1 MSRPSPSLTSI
12 PELLSLSATKPTAT
26 DGPSDVRV
34 PPTGVV
40 MDEKKEAEE
49 DEDEEEEDDDDEDEL
64 EGAAPL
70 GTAVVVASVMV
81 GGTTTTGGTSTAV
94 DAGGLSVEG
103 GAASSGRSLSPVTNR
118 LEDEVLGSSSSA
130 AVVLV
135 GGASQ
140 RKSAVSRAGS
150 SVSQIVKQSDKL
162 KERQALGQ
170 KNPSSVAQWLIDKE
184 EAQENVGK
192 DVDVDSLVD
201 KIIEECE
208 FFEHGE
214 LSFLEFKT
222 WLERHDGILQ
232 MFTGCMHEEVW
243 GLRGNALFRDSTAQA
258 RQPSK
263 VAENWEKHLNDLT
276 PRSLLSTS
284 RCDTLTAQAACS
296 VDESGLPRRSPS
308 AVPPSPHTPA
318 LLSRCP
324 RCNRP
329 NPTLKLV
336 DGRMLLEC
344 AGCRGEHCDGDTQQ
358 QQQQRRWEMQKCSKG
373 GAAVKSEPKCY
384 GVLYKIGKMLH
395 QKRARYFV
403 LVDNLLYYYNKQ
415 DDCKPKGFYFLEG
428 CFVDEMSDE
437 QSGKY
442 GFYIA
447 HHGEKYSKKEFFADS
462 AAERSKWMTSL
473 RESTRQQN
481 LEQNYRICEQL
492 GQGKF
497 SVVYRAVRLKDGT
510 EFAVKVIDKG
520 KITGHERELLR
531 SEMAILRLL
540 QHTNLIKLEEM
551 VDTIETLYII
561 MELVRGGELY
571 DLLHQR
577 RRLPELFVNSIIRQ
591 LLTTV
596 AYLHKTNIV
605 HRDLKPE
612 NILLTDRTTD
622 AEIRLTDF
630 GLSTLCGP
638 NDVLKQPCGTLAY
651 VAPEVLTLEGYGHK
665 ADAWSIG
672 VIMYLLLRGRLPFP
686 ISRSGPTP
694 RIRQGKKVQFEGPI
708 WNEISSSARD
718 LIKMLLEGTPA
729 DRISVEDAQKHIW
742 IQNPTAVISEA
753 SPDYD
758 LDVADD
764 YPGAPLAFP
773 EEVSASTFVLSSIPL
788 KAVHKAAPPSH
799 SPAIGGVSRTA
810 VTSTITPNGT
820 SVMVAPPPP
829 GSAGATV
836 RNVKL

>member
-1 MSRPSPSLTSI
+1 MSLASI
-12 PELLSLSATKPTAT
+12 PDVLFLSLKPSNETT
-26 DGPSDVRV
+26 
-34 PPTGVV
+34 
-40 MDEKKEAEE
+40 KKEVEEEEEE
-49 DEDEEEEDDDDEDEL
+49 DEDDDEEEEEL
-64 EGAAPL
+64 EGTGAP
-70 GTAVVVASVMV
+70 
-81 GGTTTTGGTSTAV
+81 
-94 DAGGLSVEG
+94 EIE
-103 GAASSGRSLSPVTNR
+103 AASSQSPVPSITEEKTQVNLAKPTR
-118 LEDEVLGSSSSA
+118 TP
-130 AVVLV
+130 
-135 GGASQ
+135 AS
-140 RKSAVSRAGS
+140 S
-150 SVSQIVKQSDKL
+150 SVSQIMKQSDKL
-162 KERQALGQ
+162 KVRQALGQ
-170 KNPSSVAQWLIDKE
+170 KNPSSVAQWLIDRE
-184 EAQENVGK
+184 EQEQENVGK
-192 DVDVDSLVD
+192 DVDVDCLVD

-232 MFTGCMHEEVW
+232 MFTQCMHEEVW
-243 GLRGNALFRDSTAQA
+243 GLRGNALFRDSTQT
-258 RQPSK
+258 RQNNNQ
-263 VAENWEKHLNDLT
+263 VVENWEKHLNDLT
-276 PRSLLSTS
+276 PRTLLLLSAAN
-284 RCDTLTAQAACS
+284 RCDVVDDACF
-296 VDESGLPRRSPS
+296 PRRSPS
-308 AVPPSPHTPA
+308 ALPPPQHTPA
-318 LLSRCP
+318 LLSRCR

-344 AGCRGEHCDGDTQQ
+344 AGCRSGGSDH
-358 QQQQRRWEMQKCSKG
+358 QRAGWEMQKCGKG
-373 GAAVKSEPKCY
+373 GFSVKSEPKCD

-395 QKRARYFV
+395 QRRARYFV

-442 GFYIA
+442 GLYIC
-447 HHGEKYSKKEFFADS
+447 HHGEKYSRKEFFADS
-462 AAERSKWMTSL
+462 AADRTKWLVAL
-473 RESTRQQN
+473 RGSTRQQTI
-481 LEQNYRICEQL
+481 EQNYRICERL

-497 SVVYRAVRLKDGT
+497 SVVYRAVRLTDGT

-540 QHTNLIKLEEM
+540 QHNNLIKLEEM
-551 VDTIETLYII
+551 VDTVETLYII

-591 LLTTV
+591 LLGTV

-612 NILLTDRTTD
+612 NILLTDRTADT
-622 AEIRLTDF
+622 EIRLTDF

-665 ADAWSIG
+665 ADAWSVG

-686 ISRSGPTP
+686 ISRAGPAP
-694 RIRQGKKVQFEGPI
+694 RIRQRRQVQFEGPI
-708 WNEISSSARD
+708 WKEVSSSARD
-718 LIKMLLEGTPA
+718 LIKMLLEANPA
-729 DRISVEDAQKHIW
+729 ERISVEDAQKHIW
-742 IQNPTAVISEA
+742 IQSPTAVISEA

-758 LDVADD
+758 LDVSDD
-764 YPGAPLAFP
+764 YSGAPLTCL
-773 EEVSASTFVLSSIPL
+773 EEVSASTFVISSMPL
-788 KAVHKAAPPSH
+788 KTVQAPAPPSP
-799 SPAIGGVSRTA
+799 SPAVVAGVSSTA
-810 VTSTITPNGT
+810 VTSTITSNGT

-829 GSAGATV
+829 HAAAAASTGRGKNIKTT
-836 RNVKL
+836 